1 LAPITSLRIEGPRET
16 RRRRAGERRRAIRRR
31 RLNALGV
38 AAALAFIAGI
48 ALGGAGRDESD
59 RSGADPAPAAGPQQV
74 ARRVNEGLPLSQ
86 QVGKLV
92 VLRFAGTSEPGY
104 VRRVLSQGRAAG
116 AILFRDNLTGE
127 EQAKRLATS
136 LGRGSKGPA
145 LVMIDQEGGDI
156 RIFPWAPPAASQAR
170 QFAAGTVGSDAEAA
184 AKALRASGVNV
195 TLAPVGDV
203 AGVPGAAMAGRAFST
218 DFSDAA
224 EAMAASVKGWRK
236 GRVAPTA
243 KHFPGLGG
251 ATTNT
256 DFGSATIERSAEQIR
271 DEDLVPFKAAIG
283 AGVPLVMAGHA
294 LYPALD
300 PDRIASQSQPIIE
313 GILRGELGFKGV
325 VITDSTEAKAVQQI
339 TGVQEAALR
348 NIRAGVD
355 IVLTT
360 GRGSY
365 IQVYRALLAEA
376 KRDPQFRERVRQSAE
391 RVVAL
396 QQSLR

>member
-1 LAPITSLRIEGPRET
+1 M
-16 RRRRAGERRRAIRRR
+16 RRRREAERRRAIRKR
-31 RLNALGV
+31 RLGALGV
-38 AAALAFIAGI
+38 AAVLAFFVGV
-48 ALGGAGRDESD
+48 ALGGGRDESD
-59 RSGADPAPAAGPQQV
+59 RSAARSAPPTAPEEV
-74 ARRVNEGLPLSQ
+74 ARQVSEGLPLSE

-92 VLRFAGTSEPGY
+92 VLRFAGTSAPGY

-116 AILFRDNLTGE
+116 AILFRDNLTGPG
-127 EQAKRLATS
+127 QAKRLATR
-136 LGRGSKGPA
+136 LQDTDERRP

-156 RIFPWAPPAASQAR
+156 RIFPWAPPALSQAR

-184 AKALRASGVNV
+184 AKALRASGVDV

-203 AGVPGAAMAGRAFST
+203 ASVPGAAMAGRAFST
-218 DFSDAA
+218 DFSQAA
-224 EAMAASVKGWRK
+224 EATAESVKGWRK
-236 GRVAPTA
+236 GRVAPTV

-251 ATTNT
+251 AVTNT
-256 DFGSATIERSAEQIR
+256 DFGSATIERSAQQIR

-294 LYPALD
+294 RYPALD
-300 PDRIASQSQPIIE
+300 PERIASQSQPIID
-313 GILRGELGFKGV
+313 GLLRGELGFKGV
-325 VITDSTEAKAVQQI
+325 VITDSTEAKAVQEI
-339 TGVQEAALR
+339 TPGVQEAALR

-376 KRDPQFRERVRQSAE
+376 KRDPRFRRRVRESAE

>member
-1 LAPITSLRIEGPRET
+1 M
-16 RRRRAGERRRAIRRR
+16 
-31 RLNALGV
+31 ALGI
-38 AAALAFIAGI
+38 AAAVAFVAGVVI
-48 ALGGAGRDESD
+48 GGGGDGSGRS
-59 RSGADPAPAAGPQQV
+59 AAAPQRTPPPVEV
-74 ARRVNEGLPLSQ
+74 AREVNESLPLSQ

-92 VLRFAGTSEPGY
+92 VLRFAGTSAPGY

-127 EQAKRLATS
+127 VQAKRLATR
-136 LGRGSKGPA
+136 LQQADGGRP

-170 QFAAGTVGSDAEAA
+170 QQAAGTVGSDAEAA
-184 AKALRASGVNV
+184 AKALRASGVDV
-195 TLAPVGDV
+195 TLAPVADV
-203 AGVPGAAMAGRAFST
+203 GSVPDAALAGRAFSP
-218 DFSDAA
+218 DFSTAA
-224 EAMAASVKGWRK
+224 EAVAASVKGWRE
-236 GRVAPTA
+236 GGVAPTV

-256 DFGSATIERSAEQIR
+256 DFGQATIERSAEQIR
-271 DEDLVPFKAAIG
+271 AEDLVPFKAAIG

-300 PDRIASQSQPIIE
+300 GERIASQSRPIIE
-313 GILRGELGFKGV
+313 DLLRDELGFEGV
-325 VITDSTEAKAVQQI
+325 VITDSTEAKAVQTI

-348 NIRAGVD
+348 NVRAGVD

-376 KRDPQFRERVRQSAE
+376 ERDPEFRERVRQSAE

>member
-1 LAPITSLRIEGPRET
+1 LCIEGSRQT
-16 RRRRAGERRRAIRRR
+16 RRRRAAERRRAIRTR
-31 RLNALGV
+31 RLGALGV
-38 AAALAFIAGI
+38 AAALAFLVGI
-48 ALGGAGRDESD
+48 AIGGGRDESE
-59 RSGADPAPAAGPQQV
+59 RSAARSAPPPAPEEV
-74 ARRVNEGLPLSQ
+74 ARKEIEGPPGLPLSE

-92 VLRFAGTSEPGY
+92 VLRFAGTSAPGY

-116 AILFRDNLTGE
+116 AILFRDNLTDP
-127 EQAKRLATS
+127 EQAKRLATG
-136 LGRGSKGPA
+136 LQDTDDRRP

-170 QFAAGTVGSDAEAA
+170 QFAAGTVGTDAEAA
-184 AKALRASGVNV
+184 AKALRASGVDV

-203 AGVPGAAMAGRAFST
+203 ASVPGAAMAGRAFST

-224 EAMAASVKGWRK
+224 EATAESVKGWRA
-236 GRVAPTA
+236 GRVAPTV

-256 DFGSATIERSAEQIR
+256 DFGSATIERSAQQIR
-271 DEDLVPFKAAIG
+271 DEDLVPFKAAIA

-300 PDRIASQSQPIIE
+300 SERIASQSQPIID
-313 GILRGELGFKGV
+313 GLLRDELGFEGV
-325 VITDSTEAKAVQQI
+325 VITDSTEAKAVQEI
-339 TGVQEAALR
+339 TPGVQEAALR

-376 KRDPQFRERVRQSAE
+376 KRDPEFRARVRQSAQ